1 MNIKTSLLAV
11 TLAAASLLVF
21 TAGAHEPKPQAQD
34 MKGHDMKG
42 MDMKRH
48 SAGSMEL
55 HKIMSSDMKMP
66 MKMSGNVDHDF
77 AHMMI
82 VHHQQAITTTDV
94 LIKQGSSTELKA
106 LARKMKAAQQAEIRQ
121 MTPYT
126 K

>member
-1 MNIKTSLLAV
+1 MKTKTSLLAV
-11 TLAAASLLVF
+11 ALAAASLLAF
-21 TAGAHEPKPQAQD
+21 TADAHDPKPQAQD
-34 MKGHDMKG
+34 MKGHDMKA
-42 MDMKRH
+42 MDMKGN

-55 HKIMSSDMKMP
+55 HKIMSSDMKIP
-66 MKMSGNVDHDF
+66 MTMSGNVDHDF

-82 VHHQQAITTTDV
+82 VHHQQAIKMTDV
-94 LIKQGSSTELKA
+94 LIKHGSNTELKA